1 MCMKRTVHLFK
12 IISSLII
19 ACAVIV
25 ILRQYAYAEE
35 DYSYIS
41 DTDKLIDSLYSEAGA
56 DELIFALPDS
66 ARGFLDNLYINDFK
80 PESAENLSAE
90 NVISAILNVFRE
102 SINEPIKIL
111 ICIIGIIILTAL
123 FDTLKSSDM
132 SAGLEQTLS
141 FVSVLCMSAV
151 LSPAVLS
158 LITNLTETI
167 SVCSDFMMIY
177 VPVISLLII
186 SGGNPVS
193 GGMFYSTMIYMCS
206 AVLRVVSEVIVPFLR
221 CISSVAVI
229 TNITDKVSLS
239 GVNEMLRK
247 AVRILLTFCMSV
259 FTAFLTMRS
268 VISVSQDS
276 LSNRA
281 VKFAISNFVPLVGG
295 ALSDAYQTVVSC
307 TAVLRSGVGVIA
319 IAAIFAV
326 FLPAV
331 AKCLIWQF
339 TLMLGTAVCDVFSNG
354 RLSSMLSSISSVIS
368 IICSILLCTMV
379 MYIISTAIILIVGG

>member
-1 MCMKRTVHLFK
+1 MKRTVHLFK

-102 SINEPIKIL
+102 SIIEPIKIF
-111 ICIIGIIILTAL
+111 ICIIGISILTAL

>member
-1 MCMKRTVHLFK
+1 MKRIVHLLK
-12 IISSLII
+12 IFSSLII
-19 ACAVIV
+19 ACVLIAFSRV
-25 ILRQYAYAEE
+25 YAFGEE

-41 DTDKLIDSLYSEAGA
+41 DTDKLIENLYSESGA

-66 ARGFLDNLYINDFK
+66 ARGFLDRLYISDFK
-80 PESAENLSAE
+80 PDSADNLSAE
-90 NVISAILNVFRE
+90 NVISAIGYVFRE
-102 SINEPIKIL
+102 SIFEPVKIL
-111 ICIIGIIILTAL
+111 VCIIGIIILTAL

-158 LITNLTETI
+158 LIGNLTDTI
-167 SVCSDFMMIY
+167 KACSDFMMIY

-186 SGGNPVS
+186 SSGKPVS
-193 GGMFYSTMIYMCS
+193 GSMFYSTMIYMCS
-206 AVLRVVSEVIVPFLR
+206 MALRVVSEIIVPFLR

-239 GVNEMLRK
+239 GVNDMLRK

-281 VKFAISNFVPLVGG
+281 IKFAISNFVPLVGG

-331 AKCLIWQF
+331 AKCLVWQF
-339 TLMLGTAVCDVFSNG
+339 TLMIGTAVCDVFSNG
-354 RLSSMLSSISSVIS
+354 RLSSMLSSFSSVIS
-368 IICSILLCTMV
+368 VICSILLSMMV

>member
-1 MCMKRTVHLFK
+1 MKRTVHLFK

-102 SINEPIKIL
+102 SIIEPIKIL

>member
-1 MCMKRTVHLFK
+1 MKRIVHLLK
-12 IISSLII
+12 IFSSLII
-19 ACAVIV
+19 ACVLIAFSRV
-25 ILRQYAYAEE
+25 YAFGEE

-41 DTDKLIDSLYSEAGA
+41 DTDKLIENLYSESGA

-66 ARGFLDNLYINDFK
+66 ARGFLDRLYISDFK
-80 PESAENLSAE
+80 PDSADNLSSE
-90 NVISAILNVFRE
+90 NVISAIGYVFRE
-102 SINEPIKIL
+102 SIFEPVKIL
-111 ICIIGIIILTAL
+111 VCIIGIIILTAL

-158 LITNLTETI
+158 LIGNLTDTI
-167 SVCSDFMMIY
+167 KACSDFMMIY

-186 SGGNPVS
+186 SSGKPVS
-193 GGMFYSTMIYMCS
+193 GSMFYSTMIYMCS
-206 AVLRVVSEVIVPFLR
+206 MVLRVVSEIIVPFLR

-239 GVNEMLRK
+239 GVNDMLRK

-281 VKFAISNFVPLVGG
+281 IKFAISNFVPLVGG

-331 AKCLIWQF
+331 AKCLVWQF
-339 TLMLGTAVCDVFSNG
+339 TLMIGTAVCDVFSNG
-354 RLSSMLSSISSVIS
+354 RLSSMLSSFSSVIS
-368 IICSILLCTMV
+368 VICSILLSMMV

>member
-1 MCMKRTVHLFK
+1 MKRTVHLLK

-102 SINEPIKIL
+102 SIIEPIKIL

>member
-1 MCMKRTVHLFK
+1 MKRTVHLFK

-102 SINEPIKIL
+102 SIIEPIKIL

-151 LSPAVLS
+151 L
-158 LITNLTETI
+158 
-167 SVCSDFMMIY
+167 
-177 VPVISLLII
+177 
-186 SGGNPVS
+186 
-193 GGMFYSTMIYMCS
+193 
-206 AVLRVVSEVIVPFLR
+206 
-221 CISSVAVI
+221 
-229 TNITDKVSLS
+229 
-239 GVNEMLRK
+239 
-247 AVRILLTFCMSV
+247 
-259 FTAFLTMRS
+259 
-268 VISVSQDS
+268 
-276 LSNRA
+276 
-281 VKFAISNFVPLVGG
+281 
-295 ALSDAYQTVVSC
+295 
-307 TAVLRSGVGVIA
+307 
-319 IAAIFAV
+319 
-326 FLPAV
+326 
-331 AKCLIWQF
+331 
-339 TLMLGTAVCDVFSNG
+339 
-354 RLSSMLSSISSVIS
+354 
-368 IICSILLCTMV
+368 
-379 MYIISTAIILIVGG
+379 

>member
-1 MCMKRTVHLFK
+1 MKRTVHLFK

-102 SINEPIKIL
+102 SIIEPIKIF

>member
-1 MCMKRTVHLFK
+1 MKRIVHLLK
-12 IISSLII
+12 IFSSLII
-19 ACAVIV
+19 ACVLIAFSRV
-25 ILRQYAYAEE
+25 YAFGEE

-41 DTDKLIDSLYSEAGA
+41 DTDKLIENLYSESGA

-66 ARGFLDNLYINDFK
+66 ARGFLDRLYISDFK
-80 PESAENLSAE
+80 PDSADNLSAE
-90 NVISAILNVFRE
+90 NVISAIGYVFRE
-102 SINEPIKIL
+102 SIFEPVKIL
-111 ICIIGIIILTAL
+111 VCIIGIIILTAL

-158 LITNLTETI
+158 LIGNLTDTI
-167 SVCSDFMMIY
+167 KACSDFMMIY

-186 SGGNPVS
+186 SSGKPVS
-193 GGMFYSTMIYMCS
+193 GSMFYSTMIYMCS
-206 AVLRVVSEVIVPFLR
+206 MVLRVVSEIIVPFLR

-239 GVNEMLRK
+239 GVNDMLRK

-281 VKFAISNFVPLVGG
+281 IKFAISNFVPLVGG

-331 AKCLIWQF
+331 AKCLVWQF
-339 TLMLGTAVCDVFSNG
+339 TLMIGTAVCDVFSNG
-354 RLSSMLSSISSVIS
+354 RLSSMLSSFSSVIS
-368 IICSILLCTMV
+368 VICSILLSMMV